1 MFVGDNL
8 GSSDHELIQFKL
20 NGRINKNK
28 SATRVFDFKRA
39 DFQKLRKLVREVD
52 GTEELMDLKAE
63 EAWDYFKSRPQKLL
77 EACIPR
83 KGEKFTGRSC
93 RPSWRSK
100 HLREVIKKKQKA
112 YREWKTGG
120 ISKESYLI
128 EVRTCRDK
136 VRKAK
141 SQVELD
147 LAKGIK
153 TNSKRFY
160 SHINKKKTKKEEVG
174 PLNTEDGVEVKD
186 NLGMAQYLNK
196 YFASVFNKAK
206 EDLRDNG
213 SMTNG
218 NEDMEVDITISEVE
232 AKLEQLNGNK
242 SGGPDNLH
250 PRILKE
256 LAHEIASPLARIF
269 NESVNSGVV
278 PYDWTIANIVPIFK
292 RKKKSDPGN
301 YRPVSLTT
309 VVCKVLEK
317 ILKEKVV
324 KDIEVNDKWDK
335 IQHGFTK
342 GRSCQTNLI
351 SFFEI
356 FLDKGN
362 AVDLIYLDFSKAFD
376 TVLHGELLVK
386 LDKMGINMKIER
398 WIRNWLKARLQRVLL
413 NSELSGWREVTSGV
427 PQGSVLGSILFNLFI
442 TDLGTKS
449 ETVLIKFV
457 DDTKLGGIANL
468 ERDRDIIQ
476 EDLDDLVNWSNSNR
490 MKFNSEKCKVM
501 HLGINNKNFSYKL
514 GTHQLEVTEEEKDLG
529 VLVDHR
535 MTMSRQCDMAMK
547 KANAVLG
554 CIRRGISSRDKEVL
568 VPLYKALVR
577 PHLEYCVQF
586 WSPMFKKD
594 EFKLEQVQRRA
605 TRMIRGMENLSY
617 EKKKRSTCG
626 TLETNQFI

>member
-1 MFVGDNL
+1 M
-8 GSSDHELIQFKL
+8 
-20 NGRINKNK
+20 
-28 SATRVFDFKRA
+28 
-39 DFQKLRKLVREVD
+39 
-52 GTEELMDLKAE
+52 
-63 EAWDYFKSRPQKLL
+63 
-77 EACIPR
+77 
-83 KGEKFTGRSC
+83 
-93 RPSWRSK
+93 
-100 HLREVIKKKQKA
+100 
-112 YREWKTGG
+112 GG

-136 VRKAK
+136 VRQAK

-153 TNSKRFY
+153 TNSERFY

-196 YFASVFNKAK
+196 YFASVFNKVK
-206 EDLRDNG
+206 EVLRDNG
-213 SMTNG
+213 SM
-218 NEDMEVDITISEVE
+218 TISEVE
-232 AKLEQLNGNK
+232 AKLEQLNGTK

-278 PYDWTIANIVPIFK
+278 PYDWRIANIVPIFK
-292 RKKKSDPGN
+292 KGKKSDPGN
-301 YRPVSLTT
+301 HRPVSLTS
-309 VVCKVLEK
+309 VLCKVLET

-324 KDIEVNDKWDK
+324 KDIEVNGKWDK
-335 IQHGFTK
+335 MQHGFTK

-351 SFFEI
+351 SFFEKLTD

-376 TVLHGELLVK
+376 TVPHGELLVK
-386 LDKMGINMKIER
+386 LEKMGINLNIER
-398 WIRNWLKARLQRVLL
+398 WIRNWLTGRLQQVLL
-413 NSELSGWREVTSGV
+413 KGELSGWREVTSGV
-427 PQGSVLGSILFNLFI
+427 PQGSVLGPILFNLFI

-449 ETVLIKFV
+449 GSVLIKFA

-468 ERDRDIIQ
+468 EKDQDIIQ
-476 EDLDDLVNWSNSNR
+476 EDLDDLVNWSNSNSK
-490 MKFNSEKCKVM
+490 KFNSEKCKVM

-535 MTMSRQCDMAMK
+535 MTMSRQCDMAVK
-547 KANAVLG
+547 KANAVLA

-594 EFKLEQVQRRA
+594 EFKLEQVQRR
-605 TRMIRGMENLSY
+605 GY
-617 EKKKRSTCG
+617 
-626 TLETNQFI
+626 